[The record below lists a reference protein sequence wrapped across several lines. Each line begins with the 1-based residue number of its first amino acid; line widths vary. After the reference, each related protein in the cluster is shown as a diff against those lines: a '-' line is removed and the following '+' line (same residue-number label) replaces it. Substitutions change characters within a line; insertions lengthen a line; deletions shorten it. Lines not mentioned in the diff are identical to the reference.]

1 MRHPL
6 ATGLALIGTL
16 AITSCSDPEPAPTP
30 DASVGID
37 VGGVDDLGAGSDAAT
52 DAAVDAGR
60 VDDGGMDAA
69 GDRVDVA
76 PDGGAVLPM
85 TFRDETL
92 PEFRIDIS
100 PTDLAT
106 MLMAGNETRFPMTL
120 RYLGGTYTGT
130 IRQRLGN
137 NSRCGD
143 LRQFRL
149 DFPSAITFPDGYRSD
164 RFETDRGRCYALHEW
179 LSVGVM
185 RRVALAR
192 PDLRIH
198 YKYTNVVAIY
208 FNNTLYNVETLTED
222 VNRDLGERLVGHRD
236 VTFHDNGC
244 YLAPTT
250 GFIGTFCSTFGRTAL
265 STMLD
270 IPAYLQWAATVKALA
285 PGDNYPDYPYNW
297 VLVQDNRLNIARPL
311 GDDWDEV
318 PALEPDASADP
329 FVPTNPSDDL
339 QRHFTALLAEA
350 DLRAEYRRDLIVAR
364 AAMDPAVTL
373 PLLAMKYAQVRA
385 LLLAVPGSPF
395 GAEEFD
401 NLYAV
406 DGEVPRFLRER
417 YDFLGRLLGVGG
429 DAGTGDSGM

>member
-6 ATGLALIGTL
+6 ATGLALFGAL
-16 AITSCSDPEPAPTP
+16 ALSSCTDPEPAPTP
-30 DASVGID
+30 DASPVD
-37 VGGVDDLGAGSDAAT
+37 AAAVDDLGAGL
-52 DAAVDAGR
+52 DAGAD
-60 VDDGGMDAA
+60 VPSEDAGGMDATA
-69 GDRVDVA
+69 DRVDAA
-76 PDGGAVLPM
+76 PDAGTVLPT

-92 PEFRIDIS
+92 PEFRITIS
-100 PTDLAT
+100 PADLAT
-106 MLMAGNETRFPMTL
+106 MLTAGNETRFPMTL
-120 RYLGGTYTGT
+120 RYMGGTYTGT

-137 NSRCGD
+137 NSRCGE

-164 RFETDRGRCYALHEW
+164 RFETDRGRCYVLHEW

-192 PDLRIH
+192 PELRLH

-208 FNNTLYNVETLTED
+208 FNDALYNVETLTED
-222 VNRDLGERLVGHRD
+222 VNRDLGLRLEGTRE
-236 VTFHDNGC
+236 VTFHENGC
-244 YLAPTT
+244 YLAPAT
-250 GFIGTFCSTFGRTAL
+250 GFIGTFCRTFDRTAL

-270 IPAYLQWAATVKALA
+270 IPAYLQWSATVKALA

-297 VLVQDNRLNIARPL
+297 VLVQNNLTNVARPL

-318 PALEPDASADP
+318 PALEADATADP
-329 FVPTNPSDDL
+329 FTPTNPSDDL
-339 QRHFTALLAEA
+339 QRHFTALLAEG
-350 DLRAEYRRDLIVAR
+350 DLRVQYRSDLAVAR

-373 PLLAMKYAQVRA
+373 PLLAMKYAQVRP
-385 LLLAVPGSPF
+385 LLLTVPGSPF
-395 GAEEFD
+395 GAEQFD

-417 YDFLGRLLGVGG
+417 YDFLGALLGLGG
-429 DAGTGDSGM
+429 DAGTAGDAGR